1 MISKR
6 KREME
11 LYLHIPF
18 CVRKCDYCDFLSFP
32 TGMEEKEQYVQ
43 ELIKEIRSWKDRG
56 GVSVSSVF
64 IGGGTPS
71 ILKAEQI
78 GRIMQTIK
86 EAYDLEEDAEITMEA
101 NPGTLDSEK
110 LAVCKEAGINRL
122 SIGLQSAQNEELKL
136 LGRIHTWEEFLE
148 SFSLAR
154 KAGFSNINV
163 DLMSALPGQKEDT
176 WEDTLQKVLALKPE
190 HISAYGLIVEEGTP
204 FFSRY
209 GADLKR
215 QEAGEDCLIL
225 PSEEAERRMYQR
237 TKELL
242 GQYGYE
248 RYEIS
253 NYAKQGKACR
263 HNMGYWERKEYKGF
277 GLGAASLL
285 QEIRYANNSS
295 LKEYL
300 NGHWTLEEAE
310 VLGKKEQMEEQM
322 FLGLRM
328 MRGVSEAAFAKKYGI
343 SVDGVYGDVLKKMCG
358 QELLCRE
365 DGWIRL
371 TEKGIDISNYVLSHF
386 LLD

>member
-1 MISKR
+1 
-6 KREME
+6 ME

-32 TGMEEKEQYVQ
+32 TGVEEKEQYVQ

-56 GVSVSSVF
+56 DVSVSSVF

-78 GRIMQTIK
+78 GRIMQAIK
-86 EAYDLEEDAEITMEA
+86 EEYDLEEDAEITMEA

-154 KAGFSNINV
+154 RVGFSNINV

-209 GADLKR
+209 VEDLKR

-237 TKELL
+237 TKEML
-242 GQYGYE
+242 GQCGYE

-263 HNMGYWERKEYKGF
+263 HNMGYWDRKEYKGF

-285 QEIRYANNSS
+285 KEIRYVNNSS
-295 LKEYL
+295 LNEYL

-310 VLGKKEQMEEQM
+310 ALGKKEQMEEQM

-343 SVDGVYGDVLKKMCG
+343 SVDAVYGDVLKKMCG
-358 QELLCRE
+358 QELLWRK